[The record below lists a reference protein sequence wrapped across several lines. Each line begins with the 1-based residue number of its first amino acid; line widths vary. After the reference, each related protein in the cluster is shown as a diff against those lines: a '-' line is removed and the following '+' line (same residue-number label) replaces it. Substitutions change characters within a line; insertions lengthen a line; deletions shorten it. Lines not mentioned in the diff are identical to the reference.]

1 MYKYYLWVLLFIPAG
16 ISTYAQNWV
25 QKADYPHIGVTDKSV
40 SFSIGGKG
48 YVVNYYDIREYDPAT
63 NSWTQKT
70 NFPGVNRKAP
80 IGFSI
85 GTKGYCG
92 TGSTSL
98 TNVKLKDFWEY
109 NSITNSWLQKRDFPG
124 AARELAIAFSIGSKG
139 YLGIGAGSA
148 YYLNDFW
155 EYNPV
160 NDTFIQKANFPG
172 DKRWRSACFS
182 IMNKGY
188 IATGEDSTGSK
199 LLIDLWEYNPANN
212 SWTKKANL
220 PASGRRHPIGVGIGA
235 KGYVGTGENGTNWLN
250 DFWEYNPSNNSWTQ
264 IANFGG
270 TTRYKAI
277 AFVIGLKMYV
287 GAGEHSTALYDF
299 WEYTQP
305 CTSPSIT
312 AQYTNF
318 TKCVGEFNS
327 FSVTTT
333 ATTPYNCQWYKDTT
347 AISGATNLSYTLSN
361 LKPSDSGIYRCIISN
376 LCGVDTSADI
386 KLHII
391 PFPVADFSVSD
402 TAMCLNGNGFKF
414 SNHST
419 VTSGNLSYEW
429 TLGDGATSTKK
440 DTFHSYVT
448 ADTFFVKLKASLR
461 ATCYDDT
468 TKRIIVYP
476 QPDLQF
482 TTNDSTQCY
491 NGNNFVFANNS
502 TIKWGTQSFLW
513 DFGDGANSSNLNP
526 LHSYLKA
533 DSFLV
538 AFTAISDQSCS
549 DTIQRI
555 LKVLPSP
562 VAAFDISDT
571 AQCLN
576 RSFAFNNKSTI
587 PKGSIAQQQWDFGD
601 GQTSTTVNSNHNYLN
616 EGSFKVGLSVTSDQ
630 GCMDSIAKNIIAYPM
645 PEASFTL
652 NDSIQCFKGN
662 SFSFTNTSTISS
674 GSLNTLWKLSDG
686 SNSVLNNYQHSFSG
700 SGIFDVKLL
709 STSGHNC
716 KDSLTQKLY
725 VNDNPVVSLGKDTTL
740 TDKQSITLDAG
751 AGMKDYLWSD
761 GSTKQQLTIDTT
773 GYGIGTHTIWV
784 QVTKNDCNGFDSIN
798 ITFKKSTGILGSEI
812 ENVKVYPNPFSS
824 RIWLDFPVTSSETK
838 IKIVNV
844 LGSEVYNSNISSV
857 NSNSKITIDLSWLTK
872 GLYYLEISDQDHK
885 KIEKLVKE

>member
-1 MYKYYLWVLLFIPAG
+1 MFKYYLWVLLLIPSG

-48 YVVNYYDIREYDPAT
+48 YVVNFYDVREYDPAT
-63 NSWTQKT
+63 NSWAQKA
-70 NFPGVNRKAP
+70 NFPGANRNAP

-85 GTKGYCG
+85 GTKGYYG
-92 TGSTSL
+92 TGSTMTS
-98 TNVKLKDFWEY
+98 KLKDFWEY

-172 DKRWRSACFS
+172 DKRSRSACFP

-188 IATGEDSTGSK
+188 VATGEDSNGIK
-199 LLIDLWEYNPANN
+199 LLNDFWEYNPSNN
-212 SWTKKANL
+212 SWSKKANF
-220 PASGRRHPIGVGIGA
+220 PALGRIHPVGVGIGA
-235 KGYVGTGENGTNWLN
+235 KGYVGTGFNGVISTFYS

-287 GAGEHSTALYDF
+287 GAGEHSTAVYDF
-299 WEYTQP
+299 WEYAQP

-312 AQYTNF
+312 AQNTNF

-347 AISGATNLSYTLSN
+347 AISGATNLSYTRSN

-376 LCGVDTSADI
+376 LCGVDTSVDI

-391 PFPVADFSVSD
+391 PFPVADFTVSD
-402 TAMCLNGNGFKF
+402 TAICLKGNGFKL

-440 DTFHSYVT
+440 DTFHSYIT

-476 QPDLQF
+476 QPELQF
-482 TTNDSTQCY
+482 ATNDSIQCF
-491 NGNNFVFANNS
+491 NDNNFVFTNNS
-502 TIKWGTQSFLW
+502 AIKWGTQSYLW
-513 DFGDGANSSNLNP
+513 DFGDGSNSANLNP

-533 DSFLV
+533 NSFLV
-538 AFTAISDQSCS
+538 ALTAISDQSCN
-549 DTIQRI
+549 DTIQKVV
-555 LKVLPSP
+555 KVLPSP

-576 RSFAFNNKSTI
+576 RSFAFNNKSSI
-587 PKGSIAQQQWDFGD
+587 PKGTIAQQQWNFGD
-601 GQTSTTVNSNHNYLN
+601 GQTATTVNSNHSYLN

-630 GCMDSIAKNIIAYPM
+630 GCMDSVMKTIVAYPM
-645 PEASFTL
+645 PEASFTV
-652 NDSIQCFKGN
+652 NDSIQCLRGN

-674 GSLNTLWKLSDG
+674 GSLNTFWKLSDG
-686 SNSVLNNYQHSFSG
+686 ANSVLNSYQHSFSG

-716 KDSLTQKLY
+716 KDSLLQKLY
-725 VNDNPVVSLGKDTTL
+725 VNDNPVVNLGKDTTL

-751 AGMKDYLWSD
+751 AGMKEYLWSD
-761 GSTKQQLTIDTT
+761 GSTKQQITLDTT

-784 QVTKNDCNGFDSIN
+784 QVTKNDCDGFDSIN
-798 ITFKKSTGILGSEI
+798 ITFKKSTGISGSEI
-812 ENVKVYPNPFSS
+812 ENVKVFPNPFTYN
-824 RIWLDFPVTSSETK
+824 IWLQVPPTSQKSK
-838 IKIVNV
+838 VRIYNV
-844 LGSEVYNSNISSV
+844 FGVEVYRNNLYPTNWIS
-857 NSNSKITIDLSWLTK
+857 ITVINLSGLTQ
-872 GLYYLEISDQDHK
+872 GVYYLEINDDVNK
-885 KIEKLVKE
+885 RVLRLVKE